1 MCVRHVTRVKD
12 EETTINAAAKEIPE
26 NAPSNKVD
34 EVILKTD
41 DLRNKQSK
49 QAGTQTDEEYT
60 VSKKNTYKS
69 IKYSVV

>member
-12 EETTINAAAKEIPE
+12 EETRINAAAKEIPE

-34 EVILKTD
+34 EVILKRD

-49 QAGTQTDEEYT
+49 QAGTQTDEDNT
-60 VSKKNTYKS
+60 VLKKKITNHLN
-69 IKYSVV
+69 

>member
-12 EETTINAAAKEIPE
+12 EETRINAAAKEIPE

-49 QAGTQTDEEYT
+49 QAGTQTDEEHT
-60 VSKKNTYKS
+60 VFKKIITNHLN
-69 IKYSVV
+69 